1 MSNKRP
7 DVVIIV
13 RDEDNFENIAKI
25 EIIGSASPCRKFLRV
40 GAPISD
46 VVLCMVRNGFVNA
59 QAENAVIF
67 FRPR

>member
-1 MSNKRP
+1 MIKLP

-13 RDEDNFENIAKI
+13 RSKKNFENIGKV
-25 EIIGSASPCRKFLRV
+25 EIIGSASPCKEFLKV
-40 GAPISD
+40 GAPIAD

>member
-1 MSNKRP
+1 MSKKLP

-13 RDEDNFENIAKI
+13 RDEKNFENIAKF
-25 EIIGSASPCRKFLRV
+25 EIIGSASPCRKLLQV

>member
-1 MSNKRP
+1 MSEKLP
-7 DVVIIV
+7 DVVNIV
-13 RDEDNFENIAKI
+13 RDEKNFENIAKF

-59 QAENAVIF
+59 QAENSVIF

>member
-1 MSNKRP
+1 MSNRLP

-13 RDEDNFENIAKI
+13 RDEENFENIAKV
-25 EIIGSASPCRKFLRV
+25 EVLGSASPCKHLLRV
-40 GAPISD
+40 GAPIAP